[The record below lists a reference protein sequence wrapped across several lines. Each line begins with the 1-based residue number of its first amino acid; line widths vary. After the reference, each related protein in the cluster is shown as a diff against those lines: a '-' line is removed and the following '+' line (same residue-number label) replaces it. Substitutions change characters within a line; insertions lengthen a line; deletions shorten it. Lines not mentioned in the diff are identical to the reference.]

1 MTQPAVCLS
10 NQLKQVES
18 SGQKLPEKLP
28 EWLLASKGP
37 IGKMLGIN
45 FKADGA
51 SSSNE
56 LERIRLVNLTVW
68 VMVQRNLKIAFPL
81 IGSLPVLLHGIS
93 DFLQAGISFDN
104 EIDSPFSRVPVK
116 VQIIYSI
123 KPSFFHLSVVLLDFE
138 IEAK

>member
-56 LERIRLVNLTVW
+56 LERIRLVNLDSLGDGTEKFK
-68 VMVQRNLKIAFPL
+68 NSFPPDW
-81 IGSLPVLLHGIS
+81 ITASTTPWNIRLPPS
-93 DFLQAGISFDN
+93 RDF
-104 EIDSPFSRVPVK
+104 V
-116 VQIIYSI
+116 
-123 KPSFFHLSVVLLDFE
+123 
-138 IEAK
+138 